1 MADPFPTER
10 VTVPVM
16 LQTWAE
22 LTFLH
27 WAYEP
32 DQIRSLVPAE
42 LELDTFEDQAWV
54 TLSPFLMRGLRP
66 PTIPSLPWLPEA
78 PETNLR
84 TYVRSADGR
93 VGIHFFSL
101 DISWLLAALV
111 GRTVYRLPY
120 MWARADVRSDGS
132 ILRYR
137 GSRRWGGATAS
148 WDIAVERGRPLA
160 GHELSSLDHFL
171 TARWLLYARY
181 GRAVAATPAE
191 HEPWSLNEARL
202 IGLEQDLLAAAGI
215 PAPRMPPL
223 IQYSPGVR
231 TRIGLTRP
239 INGEASRAA
248 ECISGSRQPP

>member
-1 MADPFPTER
+1 
-10 VTVPVM
+10 VM
-16 LQTWAE
+16 LQVWAQ

-27 WAYEP
+27 WSFEP
-32 DQIRSLVPAE
+32 EEIRTLIPAGV
-42 LELDTFEDQAWV
+42 ELDTFEGQAWV

-66 PTIPSLPWLPEA
+66 PILPSLPWLPRT

-101 DISWLLAALV
+101 DISRLPAALV

-120 MWARADVRSDGS
+120 MWAHADVRSEGS
-132 ILRYR
+132 MLRYR
-137 GSRRWGGATAS
+137 GSRRWGGPAAS
-148 WDIAVERGRPLA
+148 WDIRVECGRPLA
-160 GHELSSLDHFL
+160 GHELGQLDHFL

-181 GRAVAATPAE
+181 GRTVTATPAE
-191 HEPWSLNEARL
+191 HEPWPLNEAHL
-202 IGLEQDLLAAAGI
+202 IDLKQDLLAGAGI
-215 PAPRMPPL
+215 PTPRLPPL

-239 INGEASRAA
+239 IRGTSA
-248 ECISGSRQPP
+248 